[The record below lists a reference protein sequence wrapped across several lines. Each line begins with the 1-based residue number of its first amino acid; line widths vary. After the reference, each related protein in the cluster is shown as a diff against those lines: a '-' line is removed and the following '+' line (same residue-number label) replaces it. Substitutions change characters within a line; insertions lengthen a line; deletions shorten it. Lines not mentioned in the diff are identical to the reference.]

1 MKKMLLLYEELAS
14 GNTKP
19 IPWKKLLP
27 QVRGCVS
34 EAYLPPAHLEYLT
47 EPSSMR
53 DNQCHTLLTFW
64 YQRQLAGDSPVFRF
78 HKYLVHDELVD
89 ANPRELVEA
98 DDDDEAEVP
107 SVSTLLKGKN
117 RNTNPKKKTIQSDLT
132 SSKGKGKQRESSP
145 VMSSDS
151 SEGEEFIEVGSDV
164 TDTSDEMDDER
175 HDLGLTTLYDDATV
189 ILKVGPPTAGPST
202 TRRQVEPTAQPSRG
216 YTGTATPST
225 AQPAS
230 SSPPTSTTVTFTP
243 QSQDNFRISKAD
255 VRQGIPRAAGSVIP
269 APNRDDRDGL
279 RNLRPDLL
287 SSRQPTPTLTLRDDE
302 SHLRN
307 YDSLTPFPTDD
318 QGCEEPEIELD
329 IQSLQPELQH
339 IAQSI
344 RRHSPDVMP
353 FIPNWPSGSQ
363 SDADLTEE
371 PLDLHSLQPELQAI
385 ANSFPT
391 NTSPTVR
398 KLLRAAFQALQ
409 LETGTPSEPPPITS
423 PEGILPQRPDDSAE
437 MKKRSRSDSGDASPS
452 SPTKKSRF
460 VDLPTP
466 VLTRSFPKKSFISRQ
481 KSAPS
486 LRTLRS
492 NGTDADMSRGP
503 NTLSPELLSGT
514 ARSSNIV
521 SNMYPT
527 IGAEGITSQGEGV
540 NSDGRKNYAEVVI
553 SSTRSP
559 RHSRSQVL
567 STKMP
572 TRVST
577 KRVTRANP
585 HPT

>member
-1 MKKMLLLYEELAS
+1 MLLLYEELAS

-27 QVRGCVS
+27 QVRGCVA

-64 YQRQLAGDSPVFRF
+64 YQQQLAGHSPVFRF
-78 HKYLVHDELVD
+78 HKYLVQDELVD

-98 DDDDEAEVP
+98 EDDDEAEVP
-107 SVSTLLKGKN
+107 AVSTLPKGKN
-117 RNTNPKKKTIQSDLT
+117 RDTNLEKKRRRSDLT
-132 SSKGKGKQRESSP
+132 SSKRKGKQRESSP

-151 SEGEEFIEVGSDV
+151 SKGEEFIGVGSDV
-164 TDTSDEMDDER
+164 TDSSDETDDGL
-175 HDLGLTTLYDDATV
+175 HDLGLTTLYDDSTV

-307 YDSLTPFPTDD
+307 YDSLT
-318 QGCEEPEIELD
+318 L
-329 IQSLQPELQH
+329 
-339 IAQSI
+339 
-344 RRHSPDVMP
+344 
-353 FIPNWPSGSQ
+353 
-363 SDADLTEE
+363 
-371 PLDLHSLQPELQAI
+371 
-385 ANSFPT
+385 
-391 NTSPTVR
+391 
-398 KLLRAAFQALQ
+398 
-409 LETGTPSEPPPITS
+409 
-423 PEGILPQRPDDSAE
+423 
-437 MKKRSRSDSGDASPS
+437 
-452 SPTKKSRF
+452 
-460 VDLPTP
+460 
-466 VLTRSFPKKSFISRQ
+466 
-481 KSAPS
+481 S
-486 LRTLRS
+486 LRTTSAVKSLKLS
-492 NGTDADMSRGP
+492 LTSSYYSLNC
-503 NTLSPELLSGT
+503 NTLPSLFRDTPRTSCP
-514 ARSSNIV
+514 SSV
-521 SNMYPT
+521 TGPLDPKVMQ
-527 IGAEGITSQGEGV
+527 TSQ
-540 NSDGRKNYAEVVI
+540 KNHLTSTHYSPNCKQLRIHSLPTLLLRYENYYVLPFKH
-553 SSTRSP
+553 SS
-559 RHSRSQVL
+559 
-567 STKMP
+567 
-572 TRVST
+572 
-577 KRVTRANP
+577 
-585 HPT
+585 